1 MKRQGLLTPEIREL
15 LKERRIEEMKM
26 ALKDLHP
33 VDVASILTNLED
45 REKVMVFRL
54 LPQELALDTFNEL
67 DEEEQASLLSLLGKN
82 YAATVLNEMAP
93 DERAD
98 LFEELPEEI
107 IERFLPLMSP
117 PERADVEKLL
127 KERQHSAGSIM
138 TTEYASLKKDL
149 TIGEALKN
157 IRQMAPRKETIYYL
171 YVVDNE
177 EKLVG
182 VVSLKDLVLGEPS
195 QKIAEIMHPEVISV
209 KKNQD
214 QEEVARLIAKYNF
227 LAVPVVDKKDKL
239 SGIVTVDDT
248 IDIIKEENT
257 EDIHKMAAMEA
268 PEEEYF
274 KSNFFT
280 LARKRILW
288 LIALLI
294 AQTFTGN
301 ILKGYSH
308 CLEAIV
314 ALAFFIPMLIDT
326 AGNAGTQSASIVIRG
341 LATGEF
347 SLRQT
352 FRILKREILIGL
364 TLGLILGTFGL
375 LRAFWMQKDPLLSIA
390 VGAALVVTVTLAT
403 ISGAFFPLLLRK
415 VKLDPAVAAGP
426 FITTVIDIA
435 GLIIYFQI
443 ARFLLHI

>member
-15 LKERRIEEMKM
+15 LKENRIEEMKA
-26 ALKDLHP
+26 ALKDIHP
-33 VDVASILTNLED
+33 VDIASILTNLKD
-45 REKVMVFRL
+45 REKVVVFRL
-54 LPQELALDTFNEL
+54 LPQELALETFNEL
-67 DEEEQASLLSLLGKN
+67 DEEEQTSILSLLGKN
-82 YAATVLNEMAP
+82 YAATVLNEMAS

-107 IERFLPLMSP
+107 ITRFLPLMSP
-117 PERADVEKLL
+117 EERADVEKLL

-138 TTEYASLKKDL
+138 TTEYASLKPDL
-149 TIGEALKN
+149 TIDEALKN
-157 IRQMAPRKETIYYL
+157 IRQMAPKKETIYYL

-209 KKNQD
+209 KENQD

-248 IDIIKEENT
+248 IDIIKEEDT

-280 LARKRILW
+280 LD
-288 LIALLI
+288 
-294 AQTFTGN
+294 
-301 ILKGYSH
+301 ILKWQ
-308 CLEAIV
+308 V
-314 ALAFFIPMLIDT
+314 
-326 AGNAGTQSASIVIRG
+326 R
-341 LATGEF
+341 
-347 SLRQT
+347 
-352 FRILKREILIGL
+352 
-364 TLGLILGTFGL
+364 
-375 LRAFWMQKDPLLSIA
+375 
-390 VGAALVVTVTLAT
+390 
-403 ISGAFFPLLLRK
+403 
-415 VKLDPAVAAGP
+415 
-426 FITTVIDIA
+426 
-435 GLIIYFQI
+435 
-443 ARFLLHI
+443 

>member
-1 MKRQGLLTPEIREL
+1 MKRQGLLTPEIRQL
-15 LKERRIEEMKM
+15 LKKRRIEEMKA

-33 VDVASILTNLED
+33 VDIASILTNLKDE
-45 REKVMVFRL
+45 EKVTVFRL
-54 LPQELALDTFNEL
+54 LPQELALETFNEL
-67 DEEEQASLLSLLGKN
+67 DEEEQSSILSLLGKN

-117 PERADVEKLL
+117 AERSDVEKLL
-127 KERQHSAGSIM
+127 KEKEHSAGSIM
-138 TTEYASLKKDL
+138 TTEYASLKPNL
-149 TIGEALKN
+149 TIAEALKN
-157 IRQMAPRKETIYYL
+157 IRQMAPNKETIYYL

-209 KKNQD
+209 KENQD
-214 QEEVARLIAKYNF
+214 QEEVAHLIAKYNF
-227 LAVPVVDKKDKL
+227 LAMPVVDKKNKL

-274 KSNFFT
+274 KSSFFT

-308 CLEAIV
+308 ALEAMV
-314 ALAFFIPMLIDT
+314 ALAYFIPLLIGT
-326 AGNAGTQSASIVIRG
+326 GGNAGTQSSATIIRG
-341 LATGEF
+341 LATGEI
-347 SLRQT
+347 SLKHI
-352 FRILKREILIGL
+352 FRVMRREIGLGLVLGAILGLFGFGRAVLTEGNVLLGLTVGIGL
-364 TLGLILGTFGL
+364 
-375 LRAFWMQKDPLLSIA
+375 A
-390 VGAALVVTVTLAT
+390 AT
-403 ISGAFFPLLLRK
+403 ITVATITGAFLPLLLRRMRI
-415 VKLDPAVAAGP
+415 DPAVAAGP
-426 FITTVIDIA
+426 FISTAIDLT

-443 ARFLLHI
+443 AKLLLHI

>member
-1 MKRQGLLTPEIREL
+1 MKRQGLLTPEIRQL
-15 LKERRIEEMKM
+15 LKKRRIEEMKA

-33 VDVASILTNLED
+33 VDIASILTNLKDE
-45 REKVMVFRL
+45 ETVVVFRL
-54 LPQELALDTFNEL
+54 LPQELALETFNEL
-67 DEEEQASLLSLLGKN
+67 DEEEQSSILSLLGKN

-117 PERADVEKLL
+117 AERSDVEKLL
-127 KERQHSAGSIM
+127 KEKEHSAGSIM
-138 TTEYASLKKDL
+138 TTEYASLKPNL
-149 TIGEALKN
+149 TIAEALKN
-157 IRQMAPRKETIYYL
+157 IRQMAPNKETIYYL

-209 KKNQD
+209 KENQD
-214 QEEVARLIAKYNF
+214 QEEVAHLIAKYNF
-227 LAVPVVDKKDKL
+227 LAMPVVDKKNKL

-274 KSNFFT
+274 KSSFFT

-308 CLEAIV
+308 ALEAMV
-314 ALAFFIPMLIDT
+314 ALAYFIPLLIGT
-326 AGNAGTQSASIVIRG
+326 GGNAGTQSSATIIRG
-341 LATGEF
+341 LATGEI
-347 SLRQT
+347 SLKHI
-352 FRILKREILIGL
+352 FRVMRREIGLGLVLGAILGLFGFGRAVLTEGNVLLGLTVGIGL
-364 TLGLILGTFGL
+364 
-375 LRAFWMQKDPLLSIA
+375 A
-390 VGAALVVTVTLAT
+390 AT
-403 ISGAFFPLLLRK
+403 ITVATITGAFLPLLLRRMRI
-415 VKLDPAVAAGP
+415 DPAVAAGP
-426 FITTVIDIA
+426 FISTAIDLT

-443 ARFLLHI
+443 AKFLLHI

>member
-1 MKRQGLLTPEIREL
+1 MKRQGLLTPEIRQL
-15 LKERRIEEMKM
+15 LKKRRIEEMKA

-33 VDVASILTNLED
+33 VDIASILTNLKDE
-45 REKVMVFRL
+45 ETIVVFRL
-54 LPQELALDTFNEL
+54 LPQELALETFNEL
-67 DEEEQASLLSLLGKN
+67 DEEEQSSILSLLGKN

-117 PERADVEKLL
+117 AERSDVEKLL
-127 KERQHSAGSIM
+127 KEKEHSAGSIM
-138 TTEYASLKKDL
+138 TTEYASLKPNL
-149 TIGEALKN
+149 TIAEALKN
-157 IRQMAPRKETIYYL
+157 IRQMAPNKETIYYL

-209 KKNQD
+209 KENQD
-214 QEEVARLIAKYNF
+214 QEEVAHLIAKYNF
-227 LAVPVVDKKDKL
+227 LAMPVVDKKNKL

-274 KSNFFT
+274 KSSFFT

-308 CLEAIV
+308 ALEAMV
-314 ALAFFIPMLIDT
+314 ALAYFIPLLIGT
-326 AGNAGTQSASIVIRG
+326 GGNAGTQSSATIIRG
-341 LATGEF
+341 LATGEI
-347 SLRQT
+347 SLKHI
-352 FRILKREILIGL
+352 FRVMRREIGLGLVLGAILGLFGFGRAVLTEGNVLLGLTVGIGL
-364 TLGLILGTFGL
+364 
-375 LRAFWMQKDPLLSIA
+375 A
-390 VGAALVVTVTLAT
+390 AT
-403 ISGAFFPLLLRK
+403 ITVATITGAFLPLLLRRMRI
-415 VKLDPAVAAGP
+415 DPAVAAGP
-426 FITTVIDIA
+426 FISTAIDLT

-443 ARFLLHI
+443 AKLLLHI

>member
-1 MKRQGLLTPEIREL
+1 MKRQGFLTPEIRQL
-15 LKERRIEEMKM
+15 LKKRRIEEMKA

-33 VDVASILTNLED
+33 VDIASILTNLKDE
-45 REKVMVFRL
+45 ETIVVFRL
-54 LPQELALDTFNEL
+54 LPQELALETFNEL
-67 DEEEQASLLSLLGKN
+67 DEEEQSSILSLLGKN

-117 PERADVEKLL
+117 AERSDVEKLL
-127 KERQHSAGSIM
+127 KEKEHSAGSIM
-138 TTEYASLKKDL
+138 TTEYASLKPNL
-149 TIGEALKN
+149 TIAEALKN
-157 IRQMAPRKETIYYL
+157 IRQMAPNKETIYYL

-195 QKIAEIMHPEVISV
+195 QKIVEIMHPEVISV
-209 KKNQD
+209 KENQD
-214 QEEVARLIAKYNF
+214 QEEVAHLIAKYNF
-227 LAVPVVDKKDKL
+227 LAMPVVDKKNKL

-308 CLEAIV
+308 ALEAMV
-314 ALAFFIPMLIDT
+314 ALAYFIPLLIGT
-326 AGNAGTQSASIVIRG
+326 GGNAGTQSSATIIRG
-341 LATGEF
+341 LATGEI
-347 SLRQT
+347 SLKHI
-352 FRILKREILIGL
+352 FRVMRREIGLGLVLGAILGLFGFGRAVLTEGNVLLGLTVGIGL
-364 TLGLILGTFGL
+364 
-375 LRAFWMQKDPLLSIA
+375 A
-390 VGAALVVTVTLAT
+390 AT
-403 ISGAFFPLLLRK
+403 ITVATITGAFLPLLLRRMRI
-415 VKLDPAVAAGP
+415 DPAVAAGP
-426 FITTVIDIA
+426 FISTAIDLT

-443 ARFLLHI
+443 AKFLLHI

>member
-1 MKRQGLLTPEIREL
+1 MKRQGLLTPEIRQL
-15 LKERRIEEMKM
+15 LKKRRIEEMKA

-33 VDVASILTNLED
+33 VDIASILTNLKDE
-45 REKVMVFRL
+45 ETIVVFRL
-54 LPQELALDTFNEL
+54 LPQELALETFNEL
-67 DEEEQASLLSLLGKN
+67 DEEEQSSILSLLGKN

-117 PERADVEKLL
+117 AERSDVEKLL
-127 KERQHSAGSIM
+127 KEKEHSAGSIM
-138 TTEYASLKKDL
+138 TTEYASLKPNL
-149 TIGEALKN
+149 TIAEALKN
-157 IRQMAPRKETIYYL
+157 IRQMAPNKETIYYL

-209 KKNQD
+209 KENQD
-214 QEEVARLIAKYNF
+214 QEEVAHLIAKYNF
-227 LAVPVVDKKDKL
+227 LAMPVVDKKNKL

-274 KSNFFT
+274 KSSFFT

-308 CLEAIV
+308 ALEAMV
-314 ALAFFIPMLIDT
+314 ALAYFIPLLIGT
-326 AGNAGTQSASIVIRG
+326 GGNAGTQSSATIIRG
-341 LATGEF
+341 LATGEI
-347 SLRQT
+347 SLKHI
-352 FRILKREILIGL
+352 FRVMRREIGLGLVLGAILGLFGFGRAVLTEGNVLLGLTVGIGL
-364 TLGLILGTFGL
+364 
-375 LRAFWMQKDPLLSIA
+375 A
-390 VGAALVVTVTLAT
+390 AT
-403 ISGAFFPLLLRK
+403 ITVATITGAFLPLLLRRMRI
-415 VKLDPAVAAGP
+415 DPAVAAGP
-426 FITTVIDIA
+426 FISTAIDLT

-443 ARFLLHI
+443 AKFLLHI